1 MTTKK
6 NALLAV
12 LLLLH
17 FNSIFGQNS
26 LNEESYSFRQYM
38 TDLGSYKVM
47 IQSDFEQ
54 LDLSLSYLDEVENR
68 ELKKFQ
74 FSNVYSLS
82 LFFGDPKAKTSA
94 DLTNEMKWRYSCLPY
109 KVSLDT
115 LGMLRRDSEFDK
127 FKTML
132 PSADKSTF
140 EIVERNFSTEKI
152 RHELET
158 YGNSPMFRRY
168 LLKKDTTIVDTL
180 YCCVTEKEF
189 KPVFFN
195 LKALSAEEL
204 AAFQKKWNDSYKIL
218 RKPVVEK
225 YFNENFGERLL
236 KEIFTNGDIYVYKV
250 LFNAT
255 TKNTNPAKF
264 DHVFKVDKFI
274 FSNLSPE
281 KITKESLL
289 KNTLLE
295 NEDFE
300 ITFKAFEF
308 LKKINLIE
316 LYTFNCNL
324 VKRYGVDY
332 NKFIDLG
339 ALNEPYE
346 ALKKNKNTSLTAF
359 TKDYFLSKIGEDRS
373 FITDAVFVMKLE
385 NREIKIVLGNNTNYT
400 YMPFEPKDFSTNE
413 TIYAS
418 TLDFSSLNYRFYPW
432 QSISDNFSEIKENLA
447 NRCVERMYEIKNELS
462 AAQNQNESEQKV
474 VKELEVKY
482 GKKYVD
488 AAMSGNIL
496 VGMPED
502 LLEFPLRLWSVDRK
516 TMSNGTQTYY
526 FTSKLDSSTKLSVS
540 IKSGKVTNVY
550 TW

>member
-38 TDLGSYKVM
+38 TDLGSYKVI

-168 LLKKDTTIVDTL
+168 LLKKGTTIVDTL

-462 AAQNQNESEQKV
+462 AAQNQNESEQKAL
-474 VKELEVKY
+474 KELEVKY

>member
-1 MTTKK
+1 MKTKK

-17 FNSIFGQNS
+17 FTPIFGQNS
-26 LNEESYSFRQYM
+26 LDEVSYSFRQYM
-38 TDLGSYKVM
+38 TDLGSYKVLM
-47 IQSDFEQ
+47 QSDFEQ
-54 LDLSLSYLDEVENR
+54 LDVSLTYLDEVENR

-94 DLTNEMKWRYSCLPY
+94 DVTNEMKWRYNCLPY
-109 KVSLDT
+109 KVSIDT
-115 LGMLRRDSEFDK
+115 IGMLRRDSEFGK
-127 FKTML
+127 FTSML
-132 PSADKSTF
+132 PTADKSTF
-140 EIVERNFSTEKI
+140 EIEERNFSTEKI

-168 LLKKDTTIVDTL
+168 VLKKGTTIVDTL
-180 YCCVTEKEF
+180 YCCVSQKEF

-204 AAFQKKWNDSYKIL
+204 TAFQEKWNDSYKIM
-218 RKPVVEK
+218 RKPIVEK

-236 KEIFTNGDIYVYKV
+236 KEVFTDGDIYVYKV
-250 LFNAT
+250 LFNAS

-264 DHVFKVDKFI
+264 DHVFKVEKFI

-295 NEDFE
+295 NEDYA
-300 ITFKAFEF
+300 ISFKAFEF

-316 LYTFNCNL
+316 LYSFNCDL
-324 VKRYGVDY
+324 VKRYGVEY
-332 NKFIDLG
+332 SKFSDLG
-339 ALNEPYE
+339 ALDAPYE
-346 ALKKNKNTSLTAF
+346 ALKKNKNTSLTSF
-359 TKDYFLSKIGEDRS
+359 TKEYFLSKIGEDRS
-373 FITDAVFVMKLE
+373 FITDAIFVVKLE
-385 NREIKIVLGNNTNYT
+385 YRELKIVLGNNTTYT
-400 YMPFEPKDFSTNE
+400 YMPFEPKDFSTSE

-418 TLDFSSLNYRFYPW
+418 TLDFSRLNYRFYPW
-432 QSISDNFSEIKENLA
+432 ESISDNVVEINENIA
-447 NRCVERMYEIKNELS
+447 FHCVERMYEIRNELS
-462 AAQNQNESEQKV
+462 AAQNQVESDQKA
-474 VKELEVKY
+474 VKALEAKY

-488 AAMSGNIL
+488 AAMGGNIL

-540 IKSGKVTNVY
+540 VKSGKVTNVY

>member
-168 LLKKDTTIVDTL
+168 LLKKGTTIVDTL

-462 AAQNQNESEQKV
+462 AAQNQNESEQKAL
-474 VKELEVKY
+474 KELEVKY

>member
-1 MTTKK
+1 M
-6 NALLAV
+6 
-12 LLLLH
+12 
-17 FNSIFGQNS
+17 
-26 LNEESYSFRQYM
+26 
-38 TDLGSYKVM
+38 
-47 IQSDFEQ
+47 QSDFEQ
-54 LDLSLSYLDEVENR
+54 LDLSLTYLDEVENR

-132 PSADKSTF
+132 PTADKSTF

-168 LLKKDTTIVDTL
+168 VLKKGTTIVDTL

-189 KPVFFN
+189 KPIFFN
-195 LKALSAEEL
+195 LKALSVEEL
-204 AAFQKKWNDSYKIL
+204 AAFQEKWNDSYKIL

-295 NEDFE
+295 NEDYA
-300 ITFKAFEF
+300 ISFKAFEF

-316 LYTFNCNL
+316 LYSFNCDL
-324 VKRYGVDY
+324 VKRYGVEY
-332 NKFIDLG
+332 SKFSDLG
-339 ALNEPYE
+339 ALDAPYE
-346 ALKKNKNTSLTAF
+346 ALKKNKNTILTSF
-359 TKDYFLSKIGEDRS
+359 TKEYFLSKIGEDRT
-373 FITDAVFVMKLE
+373 FITDAVFVVKLE
-385 NREIKIVLGNNTNYT
+385 NRELKIVLGNNTTYT
-400 YMPFEPKDFSTNE
+400 YMPFEPKNFNTNE

-418 TLDFSSLNYRFYPW
+418 TLDFSRLNYRFYPW
-432 QSISDNFSEIKENLA
+432 ESISDNVAEINENIA
-447 NRCVERMYEIKNELS
+447 YHCIERMYEIKNELS
-462 AAQNQNESEQKV
+462 AAQNQVESDQKA

-502 LLEFPLRLWSVDRK
+502 ILEFPLRLWSVDRK

-540 IKSGKVTNVY
+540 VKSGKVTNVY

>member
-168 LLKKDTTIVDTL
+168 LLKKGTTIVDTL

>member
-1 MTTKK
+1 MKTKK

-17 FNSIFGQNS
+17 FTPIFGQNS
-26 LNEESYSFRQYM
+26 LDEVSYSFRQYM
-38 TDLGSYKVM
+38 TDLGSYKVLM
-47 IQSDFEQ
+47 QSDFEQ
-54 LDLSLSYLDEVENR
+54 LDLSLTYLDEVENR

-94 DLTNEMKWRYSCLPY
+94 DVTNEMKWRYNCLPY
-109 KVSLDT
+109 KVSIDT
-115 LGMLRRDSEFDK
+115 LGMLRRDSEFGK
-127 FKTML
+127 FTTML
-132 PSADKSTF
+132 PTADKSTF
-140 EIVERNFSTEKI
+140 EIEERNFSTEKI

-168 LLKKDTTIVDTL
+168 VLKKGTTIVDTL

-204 AAFQKKWNDSYKIL
+204 TAFQEKWNDSYKIM

-236 KEIFTNGDIYVYKV
+236 KEVFTDGDIYVYKV

-264 DHVFKVDKFI
+264 DHVFKVEKFI

-295 NEDFE
+295 NEDYA
-300 ITFKAFEF
+300 ISFKAFEF

-316 LYTFNCNL
+316 LYSFNCDL
-324 VKRYGVDY
+324 VKRYGVEY
-332 NKFIDLG
+332 SKFSDLG
-339 ALNEPYE
+339 VLDAPYE
-346 ALKKNKNTSLTAF
+346 ALKKKKNTSLTSF
-359 TKDYFLSKIGEDRS
+359 TKEYFLSKIGEDRS
-373 FITDAVFVMKLE
+373 FIADAIFVVKLE
-385 NREIKIVLGNNTNYT
+385 YRQLKIVLGNNTTYT
-400 YMPFEPKDFSTNE
+400 YMPFEPKDFSTSE

-418 TLDFSSLNYRFYPW
+418 TLDFSRLNYRFYPW
-432 QSISDNFSEIKENLA
+432 ESISDNVVEINENIALH
-447 NRCVERMYEIKNELS
+447 CVERVYEIRNELS
-462 AAQNQNESEQKV
+462 AAQNQVESDQKA
-474 VKELEVKY
+474 VKALEAKY

-488 AAMSGNIL
+488 AAMGGNIL

-540 IKSGKVTNVY
+540 VKSGKVTNVY